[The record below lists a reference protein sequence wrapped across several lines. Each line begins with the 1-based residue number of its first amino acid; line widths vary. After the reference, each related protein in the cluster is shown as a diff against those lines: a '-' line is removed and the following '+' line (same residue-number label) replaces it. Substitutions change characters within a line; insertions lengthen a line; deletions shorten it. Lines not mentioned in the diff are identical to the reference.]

1 MRDDAEELV
10 THRGGCHCGRVRF
23 EVDAP
28 ARLDV
33 QLCNCSIC
41 SMTSYLH
48 LIVPSSRFRLASGSD
63 ALTTYSFNTM
73 VARHHFCRTCGIK
86 SFYVPRSNPDG
97 ISVNARCLDP
107 SSIEGV
113 RISHFD
119 GRRWEL
125 HAHELAH
132 LSQDV
137 DGGGGMGRAAGEPSS
152 GPSAGGG
159 LRYHHVGIP
168 TSAPHDD
175 EVYLERF
182 KMYAAGFDSSP
193 YGVEWMRFEEGSP
206 LPELVKTVPHVAFE
220 VDDLEAALA
229 GREVLIEPNSP
240 SPGVRVAFVLD
251 NGAPVELLEID
262 EDEGEGYGGG

>member
-1 MRDDAEELV
+1 MRDDAEALV
-10 THRGGCHCGRVRF
+10 THQGGCHCGRVRY

-28 ARLDV
+28 RRLDV
-33 QLCNCSIC
+33 QLCDCSIC

-48 LIVPSSRFRLASGSD
+48 LIVPTSRFRLVAGSD
-63 ALTTYSFNTM
+63 ELLTYGFNTM

-107 SSIEGV
+107 STIEGV
-113 RISHFD
+113 RVTHFD

-125 HAHELAH
+125 HAHELAR

-137 DGGGGMGRAAGEPSS
+137 GGGRGGETEAATPLVAS
-152 GPSAGGG
+152 GARGG

-168 TSAPHDD
+168 TPVPHED
-175 EVYLERF
+175 EVYLEEF
-182 KMYAAGFDSSP
+182 GMYTAGFATSP
-193 YGVEWMRFEEGSP
+193 YGVEWMRFDEGSP
-206 LPELVKTVPHVAFE
+206 LPELVRTVPHVAFE
-220 VDDLEAALA
+220 VDDLEEALV

-240 SPGVRVAFVLD
+240 SPGVRVAFVRD
-251 NGAPVELLEID
+251 NGAPIELLQID
-262 EDEGEGYGGG
+262 ADQSGSHGGG